1 MLRIASETLAAA
13 SPLANTG
20 QGSLLPALSELSELS
35 KKIAFEVAKIAQK
48 QGLALEISDEELLQ
62 KIERNFWKP
71 EYRQYKRV
79 SGH

>member
-1 MLRIASETLAAA
+1 MLFR
-13 SPLANTG
+13 
-20 QGSLLPALSELSELS
+20 S

-71 EYRQYKRV
+71 EYREYKRV